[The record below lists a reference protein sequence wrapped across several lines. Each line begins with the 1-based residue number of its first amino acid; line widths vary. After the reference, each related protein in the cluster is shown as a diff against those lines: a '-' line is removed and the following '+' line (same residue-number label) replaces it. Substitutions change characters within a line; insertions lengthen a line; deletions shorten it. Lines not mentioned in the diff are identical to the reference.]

1 MSRSFRVGLILPS
14 SNTTMEVELAELLRR
29 RQQADPDRF
38 SLHSA
43 RMRMTQV
50 TPDALAVMDRES
62 GRCAAELAD
71 AECDIVAYACLV
83 AVMVAGNRAHIGVA
97 KRLSQAASTER
108 PTPVVTSVGALG
120 AAISAIGATH
130 IALIAPYLPSLT
142 QRVVDYLADLGIEV
156 VDAVSLGVSDNRRVG
171 CLDPADLVAL
181 SRSLNLARADAV
193 VLSACVQMPT
203 LSAIP
208 EVERRLGLPVL
219 SAATATAHQ
228 LLSGLGLQS
237 MVHSAGY
244 LLEEGLVSTLR

>member
-1 MSRSFRVGLILPS
+1 MTRSFRVGLIVPS
-14 SNTTMEVELAELLRR
+14 SNTTMEIELAELFRR
-29 RQQADPDRF
+29 RQQVDPDRF

-43 RMRMTQV
+43 RVRMTQV
-50 TPDALAVMDRES
+50 TPEALAVMDRAS

-83 AVMVAGNRAHIGVA
+83 AVMVAGNRAHIAVA

-108 PTPVVTSVGALG
+108 PIPVVTSAGALG
-120 AAISAIGATH
+120 AAISAIGATR
-130 IALIAPYLPSLT
+130 IALIAPYVASLT
-142 QRVVDYLADLGIEV
+142 ERVVDYLADLGVEV
-156 VDAVSLGVSDNRRVG
+156 VDAVSLGVPDNRQVG
-171 CLDPADLVAL
+171 RLDPAELVAI

-193 VLSACVQMPT
+193 VLSTCVQLPS

-228 LLSGLGLQS
+228 LLSKLGLQP
-237 MVHSAGY
+237 MVHGAGY
-244 LLEEGLVSTLR
+244 LLEEGLVSTPR